1 MLVNN
6 VNWLDKTVRLPDGDD
21 IGYKLFLLT
30 EIWGKLYSSIG
41 VMSGETEVSWYS
53 VYYRNKENDGEYS
66 EWYPADELDTS
77 LAWVDATIDFYSNL
91 EIVCFKTK
99 EIQDAYASQWGIVPY
114 N

>member
-1 MLVNN
+1 MSFPDLTFILLVPEDAMGISN
-6 VNWLDKTVRLPDGDD
+6 
-21 IGYKLFLLT
+21 
-30 EIWGKLYSSIG
+30 SI
-41 VMSGETEVSWYS
+41 S
-53 VYYRNKENDGEYS
+53 
-66 EWYPADELDTS
+66 YPADELDTS

>member
-1 MLVNN
+1 MV
-6 VNWLDKTVRLPDGDD
+6 
-21 IGYKLFLLT
+21 FSLL
-30 EIWGKLYSSIG
+30 
-41 VMSGETEVSWYS
+41 
-53 VYYRNKENDGEYS
+53 S